1 MTLCRTLGGMT
12 VEEMLDRISSSELV
26 QWHALYEIEAE
37 EEEFRRKHDQ
47 TVNSFR

>member
-1 MTLCRTLGGMT
+1 MT

-26 QWHALYEIEAE
+26 QWHALYELEAE
-37 EEEFRRKHDQ
+37 EEEFRKQQQQ